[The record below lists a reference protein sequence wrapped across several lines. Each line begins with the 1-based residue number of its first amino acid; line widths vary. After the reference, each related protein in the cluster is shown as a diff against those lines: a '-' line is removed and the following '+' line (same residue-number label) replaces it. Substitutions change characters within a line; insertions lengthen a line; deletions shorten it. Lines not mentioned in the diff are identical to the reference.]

1 MFSKAVSLPIFWM
14 IGENIMGDIKDV
26 LSQYNMVFHRPLVVT
41 GSGVTSELG
50 EKYFSTYQRVSIGS
64 NHISDVEKVKAQA
77 RSVGSDLLI
86 GFGGGK
92 VIDVAK
98 MAATELNLPFLSVPT
113 ATSNDAVASPVA
125 VINFGDYVKS
135 MGAMAPIGVVADLN
149 ILRNQPRE
157 QFLAGVG
164 DLFSNISALCDWDLA
179 AERGFERVDPV
190 AAYLSR
196 NAVENLFRA
205 IENGHDL
212 YATLVEGLVVS
223 GVAMV
228 LAGNSRPSSGAEH
241 LISHALDRLPT
252 HSLHG
257 LQVGVATFFTLRLHG
272 KDYRRYMELLNQ
284 IGFPCNWEQLN
295 VGKETFMEAV
305 KIAPQTRS
313 GRYTILSEVTSE
325 LLQEAYDE
333 VYGVS
338 VSGHGE
344 FFSQD

>member
-1 MFSKAVSLPIFWM
+1 MFSKAVSLPIFWI
-14 IGENIMGDIKDV
+14 IGDNVMGDIKDV

-41 GSGVTSELG
+41 GSGKTAQLG
-50 EKYFSTYQRVSIGS
+50 QKFFSTYKRIAIET
-64 NHISDVEKVKAQA
+64 NHIADVEKVKAEA

-135 MGAMAPIGVVADLN
+135 MGASAPIGVVADLN
-149 ILRNQPRE
+149 ILRNQPHM

-164 DLFSNISALCDWDLA
+164 DLFSNISALEDWKLA
-179 AERGFERVDPV
+179 SERGFERVDPV

-205 IENGHDL
+205 IENGDDL
-212 YATLVEGLVVS
+212 NGVLVEGLVVS
-223 GVAMV
+223 GVSMI

-241 LISHALDRLPT
+241 LISHALDRFPV

-257 LQVGVATFFTLRLHG
+257 LQVGVAAFFTLRLHG
-272 KDYRRYMELLNQ
+272 LEYCRYRNLLRS
-284 IGFPCNWEQLN
+284 IGFPTTWGEL
-295 VGKETFMEAV
+295 GIDKDTFMKAV
-305 KIAPQTRS
+305 EIAPETRS
-313 GRYTILSEVTSE
+313 GRYTILSEVSPS

-333 VYGVS
+333 VYGVGTCGDGQGS
-338 VSGHGE
+338 A
-344 FFSQD
+344 Q

>member
-1 MFSKAVSLPIFWM
+1 
-14 IGENIMGDIKDV
+14 
-26 LSQYNMVFHRPLVVT
+26 
-41 GSGVTSELG
+41 
-50 EKYFSTYQRVSIGS
+50 
-64 NHISDVEKVKAQA
+64 VEKVKAQA

-149 ILRNQPRE
+149 ILRNQPRK

-164 DLFSNISALCDWDLA
+164 DLFSNISALADWQLA

-196 NAVENLFRA
+196 NAVENQ
-205 IENGHDL
+205 
-212 YATLVEGLVVS
+212 GLVVS

-241 LISHALDRLPT
+241 LISHALDRFPI
-252 HSLHG
+252 HDLHG
-257 LQVGVATFFTLRLHG
+257 LQVGVAAFFTLRLHG
-272 KDYRRYMELLNQ
+272 MDHLRYKKLLSQ
-284 IGFPCNWEQLN
+284 IGFPCSWQELN
-295 VGKETFMEAV
+295 VDRETFMKAV
-305 KIAPQTRS
+305 QLAPQTRS
-313 GRYTILSEVTSE
+313 GRYTILSEVTPE

-338 VSGHGE
+338 VSGDGE
-344 FFSQD
+344 FAILTLHTFHTTIPCSMEEQYSLKQEGSDNP